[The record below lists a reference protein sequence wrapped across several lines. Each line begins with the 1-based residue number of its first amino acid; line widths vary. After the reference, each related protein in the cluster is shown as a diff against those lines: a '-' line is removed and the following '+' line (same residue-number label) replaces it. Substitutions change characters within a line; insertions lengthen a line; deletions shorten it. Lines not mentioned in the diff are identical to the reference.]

1 MFPFIGDL
9 YPYMPYISSH
19 SPWSERMALTK
30 DQGSKRQL
38 WNSLRWPVYII
49 NSVDKIKLSY
59 YIIFVVI
66 FIGIKHVDY
75 FYLFH
80 LFKVSGYGEAITL
93 LLYSSSQV
101 SNHSPSFENLEPE
114 DFKERSMKEE
124 DTFSNNT
131 IFYRT
136 AQYLRLLFLQNHG
149 NEQFKSNAICKDV
162 KCSENKENSGFSRS
176 TIRNDPERRTDG
188 KKDSC
193 MLRIKNATLSFKQ
206 GEFIAIVGK
215 HGAGKTKLL
224 SLLSGKLKCGCK
236 QVKHNF
242 LLKIPGVLS
251 RFEDNSTKIS

>member
-1 MFPFIGDL
+1 M
-9 YPYMPYISSH
+9 
-19 SPWSERMALTK
+19 
-30 DQGSKRQL
+30 
-38 WNSLRWPVYII
+38 
-49 NSVDKIKLSY
+49 
-59 YIIFVVI
+59 IFVVI

-176 TIRNDPERRTDG
+176 TTRNDPERRTDG

-242 LLKIPGVLS
+242 LLKIPKEYYPVSKIIRQKFHDKSQQVLIKS
-251 RFEDNSTKIS
+251 ADNN

>member
-1 MFPFIGDL
+1 M
-9 YPYMPYISSH
+9 
-19 SPWSERMALTK
+19 
-30 DQGSKRQL
+30 
-38 WNSLRWPVYII
+38 
-49 NSVDKIKLSY
+49 
-59 YIIFVVI
+59 IFVVI

-149 NEQFKSNAICKDV
+149 NEQFKSNAICKD
-162 KCSENKENSGFSRS
+162 EENSGFSHS

-193 MLRIKNATLSFKQ
+193 MLRIKNTTLSFKQ